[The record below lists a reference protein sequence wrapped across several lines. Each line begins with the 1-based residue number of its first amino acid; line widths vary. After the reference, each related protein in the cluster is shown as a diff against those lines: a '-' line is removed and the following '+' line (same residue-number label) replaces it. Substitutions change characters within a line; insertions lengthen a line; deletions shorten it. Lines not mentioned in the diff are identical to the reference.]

1 MAVAQSKVELG
12 LRRASIKFG
21 NILNYGRRFRAGL
34 PTISWKRVCGDES
47 PAAKMGWNGAFS
59 TIAKRARRE
68 TVEPPHGGIKIWE
81 RAVGT

>member
-68 TVEPPHGGIKIWE
+68 TALAG
-81 RAVGT
+81 